1 MRQPTN
7 GFLTILMK
15 FADFSAINF
24 SRRLLFVLSAF
35 LPLFARWPG
44 HDSED
49 IKNLRINVAGAH
61 PTDFWGGASSLFYG
75 HFPNLYPGWET
86 LLLLFQWL
94 LACSGLFLVSR
105 NLHISRALTIP
116 YFLVVV
122 ISVEFATFMTRD
134 GLMLSILLLGIGLIQ
149 TAHKSDGKTKK
160 YLKGLA
166 LFCFLFAAW
175 FRPWVSPAIYVLFL
189 FVNPRPRLGEKACLR
204 ISAYALIILSFST
217 IALGLEVVT
226 SKALH
231 LEKSYPEQQVMMMDL
246 SAMACWSTNQDTVD
260 KAVEGLRAFYVNE
273 DLPTYFCNTFRP
285 TNWIHLFHKD
295 LLSAQQPEFRLI
307 QAGDMQT
314 YEKVRSSWVK
324 TIVSSPVDYVQNKFM
339 YGSQTLLGGD
349 TRRIRALS
357 GSFYTDSSRSTLFTL
372 FSGMVMMPLDLITTL
387 HLLSPMAIFAA
398 LALGLWLP
406 ITRRQFNYSNASK
419 YFKLAIFQVFWSLG
433 TVIAYIGDTAR
444 FTYSSG
450 VIVFLMMF
458 IVKMKSNISV

>member
-1 MRQPTN
+1 MRLPTN
-7 GFLTILMK
+7 GSLTILMK

-75 HFPNLYPGWET
+75 NFPNLYPGWET

-105 NLHISRALTIP
+105 NLHISRALTMP

-149 TAHKSDGKTKK
+149 TARRSDGKTKK

-175 FRPWVSPAIYVLFL
+175 FRPWVSPAICVLFL
-189 FVNPRPRLGEKACLR
+189 FVNPRPRLGEKACLK
-204 ISAYALIILSFST
+204 ISVYALIILSFST

-260 KAVEGLRAFYVNE
+260 KAVEGLRAFYVNG

-295 LLSAQQPEFRLI
+295 LVSAQQPEFRLI
-307 QAGDMQT
+307 QTGGVQT
-314 YEKVRSSWVK
+314 YQKVRSAWIK
-324 TIVSSPVDYVQNKFM
+324 TVVSSPVDYVQNKFM

-349 TRRIRALS
+349 TRGIRALS
-357 GSFYTDSSRSTLFTL
+357 SAFYTDSSRSTLFTV
-372 FSGMVMMPLDLITTL
+372 FSGIVMMPLDLITTL
-387 HLLSPMAIFAA
+387 HLLSPIAIFAA

-406 ITRRQFNYSNASK
+406 ITRRKLSYNDALKYS
-419 YFKLAIFQVFWSLG
+419 KLAVFQAFWLLG

-444 FTYSSG
+444 FSYTSG
-450 VIVFLMMF
+450 VIVILMLF
-458 IVKMKSNISV
+458 IIRVKSTSNV